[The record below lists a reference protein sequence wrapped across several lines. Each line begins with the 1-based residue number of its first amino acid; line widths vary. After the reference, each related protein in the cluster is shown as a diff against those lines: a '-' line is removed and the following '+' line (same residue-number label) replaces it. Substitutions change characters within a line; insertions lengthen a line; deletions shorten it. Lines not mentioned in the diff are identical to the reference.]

1 MLPGPL
7 VAEIKRDRLLR
18 EAKDRCQRAIS
29 AAWRQLEADEEAIR
43 EEYRATMAER
53 MKQWEQRVND
63 RGRPYWHNK
72 DAA

>member
-1 MLPGPL
+1 MLPGPM

-18 EAKDRCQRAIS
+18 EAKERCQRAIS
-29 AAWRQLEADEEAIR
+29 AAWRQLGEDEEAAR
-43 EEYRATMAER
+43 AEYRTTMAER
-53 MKQWEQRVND
+53 MKQWEQRIND